1 MAIFKE
7 FTDKSSVLNR
17 ISRYVQG
24 GKSDIRKKKVGWWER
39 RTDIKNDK
47 ATDELFTIEAKHEGR
62 PDLISFDMY
71 GTWRYSWLV
80 LQYNNIVD
88 INEELISGKTLILPS
103 NARVVREIAIKTIDR
118 RAVNDVNTI

>member
-47 ATDELFTIEAKHEGR
+47 AKGCDE
-62 PDLISFDMY
+62 
-71 GTWRYSWLV
+71 
-80 LQYNNIVD
+80 
-88 INEELISGKTLILPS
+88 INPG
-103 NARVVREIAIKTIDR
+103 
-118 RAVNDVNTI
+118 